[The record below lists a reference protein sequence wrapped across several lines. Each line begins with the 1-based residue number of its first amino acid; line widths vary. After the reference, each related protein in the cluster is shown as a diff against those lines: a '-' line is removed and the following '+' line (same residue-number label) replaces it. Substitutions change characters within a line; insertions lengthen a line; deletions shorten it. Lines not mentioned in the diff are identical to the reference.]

1 MQLASQCLFITYVI
15 RLPFNG
21 PASCLLSGS
30 FQANLAFGFLCI
42 AHYIP
47 TPLCLYFI
55 VSRNRRF
62 RTWTRA
68 LICLWL
74 LFPEGKKKKVH
85 LYVSPFIFSNPEGMI
100 LCVSSGADVT
110 EKSIWPLD

>member
-42 AHYIP
+42 AHYMP

-74 LFPEGKKKKVH
+74 LFPEGKKKK
-85 LYVSPFIFSNPEGMI
+85 SPLICLSFYLFKP
-100 LCVSSGADVT
+100 
-110 EKSIWPLD
+110 